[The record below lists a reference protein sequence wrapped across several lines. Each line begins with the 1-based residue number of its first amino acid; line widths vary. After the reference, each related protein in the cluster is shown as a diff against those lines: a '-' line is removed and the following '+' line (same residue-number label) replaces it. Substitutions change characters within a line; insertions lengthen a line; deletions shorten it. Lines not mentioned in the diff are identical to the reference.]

1 MIVRNSKAEWLGD
14 LKAGSGTIELG
25 SGAYKGPYSF
35 QSRFE
40 SGTGTNPEELLAGAH
55 SGCFSMAFSFALTL
69 AGYSPKKVHTTAS
82 VKLEPAA
89 GGGFSITAIDLVME
103 AVVPEI
109 TDEQFQ
115 TIAADAKATCPI
127 SKALAA
133 VPISL
138 RATLVAE

>member
-1 MIVRNSKAEWLGD
+1 MIVRKSNAEWLGD
-14 LKAGSGTIELG
+14 LKTGAGSITFG
-25 SGAYKGPYSF
+25 SGAYTGPYSF

-40 SGTGTNPEELLAGAH
+40 SGTGTNPEELLAAAH
-55 SGCFSMAFSFALTL
+55 AGCYSMAFSFALTL
-69 AGYSPKKVHTTAS
+69 AGYAPKKVHSTAA

-103 AVVPEI
+103 AVVPAIE
-109 TDEQFQ
+109 DEQFQ
-115 TIAADAKATCPI
+115 AIAADAEVNCPI

-138 RATLVAE
+138 RATLVPE